1 MNPQKIH
8 IDKKRILFHSVFWLS
23 WIISFTIIQSI
34 GSGAHQYFVWLM
46 YYVITLPIF
55 VTHTYLI
62 AYWLLPE
69 TFFKGKIWLAL
80 AGISVLL
87 VVFSVIELIVSNELV
102 FGVFDKS
109 KMFEKGYLS
118 LPNIII
124 SGIGNHYI
132 ILVFLAIKVW
142 QSWYYSKNQTA
153 GLMQIKMETEL
164 EIYRYQLQP
173 KLILAMVEELET
185 ISGKEPEK
193 LPQLIVKMSGFLNHF
208 LFEVKDELIPLS
220 LEVNLI
226 SEFIDIHKFAI
237 GNCCNFSLI
246 VNGNLQAHVC
256 PPLLLLPFIN
266 SALKVVYNCNN
277 SFESTVIIKA
287 EKKYLLFTFTFWSE
301 EDFSLINNN
310 DLEIIRKRLMFNF
323 PSKHRIVESTDANFT
338 EISVE
343 IFN

>member
-1 MNPQKIH
+1 M
-8 IDKKRILFHSVFWLS
+8 
-23 WIISFTIIQSI
+23 FTLIQSI
-34 GSGAHQYFVWLM
+34 GSGVHQYFVWLM

-62 AYWLLPE
+62 AYWLLPQ
-69 TFFKGKIWLAL
+69 TFFKGKIGLAL
-80 AGISVLL
+80 AGMLIFLL
-87 VVFSVIELIVSNELV
+87 AFSVIELIVSNEFV
-102 FGVFDKS
+102 FSVFDKS
-109 KMFEKGYLS
+109 KMQNKGYLNLS
-118 LPNIII
+118 NIIF

-142 QSWYYSKNQTA
+142 QSWYYSNNQTA

-164 EIYRYQLQP
+164 EIYRFQLQP

-185 ISGKEPEK
+185 INKIEPGK
-193 LPQLIVKMSGFLNHF
+193 LSQMIVKMSGFLNHF

-220 LEVNLI
+220 LEVKLI
-226 SEFIDIHKFAI
+226 SEFIDIHKFAL
-237 GNCCNFSLI
+237 GERCEFSLI

-301 EDFSLINNN
+301 EDFSLINNT
-310 DLEIIRKRLMFNF
+310 DLEIIKKRLIFNF
-323 PSKHRIVESTDANFT
+323 PSKHRIIESTDANFA
-338 EISVE
+338 EISLE